1 MNKNDSNIKKDNHK
15 ALPKFLLIIVIS
27 FIFGLLMST
36 LTLNQGLTIKEIIE
50 NFEKAFI
57 NNAPYTLWALT
68 IILSLASMYYLKKAH
83 SLFANWDGEDEK
95 TIADSEMKINYVI
108 LFTSIN
114 LILGFLLFGAFTL
127 ENDNDFIPAVILT
140 LGFIV
145 TLALTT
151 FLQQKTVDLVRK
163 INPEKQGSIY
173 DSKFKDKW
181 LASCDEN
188 EIRQIGQA
196 SYKSYVATTLTC
208 IILMSVTFIAKE
220 ILEFGL
226 YPFVVIAVIW
236 LVSTVTYI
244 VETIRINK

>member
-1 MNKNDSNIKKDNHK
+1 MNKNDSNIKKDNRK

-36 LTLNQGLTIKEIIE
+36 LKFNKGLTIKELFTNFGII
-50 NFEKAFI
+50 FT

-83 SLFANWDGEDEK
+83 SLFNSWDGEDEK

-114 LILGFLLFGAFTL
+114 LILGFLLFGTFTL
-127 ENDNDFIPAVILT
+127 KNDSDFIPALIL
-140 LGFIV
+140 LAGFIV
-145 TLALTT
+145 MLALTT
-151 FLQQKTVDLVRK
+151 FLQQKAVDLVRK

-188 EIRQIGQA
+188 EIRQIGQS

-208 IILMSVTFIAKE
+208 IILMLVTFIAKD

-226 YPFVVIAVIW
+226 YPFVIIAIIW

-244 VETIRINK
+244 VEAIRINK